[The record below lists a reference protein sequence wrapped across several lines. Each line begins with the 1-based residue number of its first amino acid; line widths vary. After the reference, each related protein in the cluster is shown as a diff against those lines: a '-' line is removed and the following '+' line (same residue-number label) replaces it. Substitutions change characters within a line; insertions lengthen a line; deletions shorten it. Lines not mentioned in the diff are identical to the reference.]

1 MKPHWGKISILFVPE
16 EEGETRSIK
25 LSRGLIR
32 FLMWFAILLGLLV
45 ICGVV
50 SYFSL
55 AKKASRYDQVLSEN
69 LRLLGENR
77 RIIQL
82 AKELEKLKSMDLQ
95 IRRSMGIAL
104 GLDSVYDTTK
114 IELSNYDFTPH
125 TETFA
130 GCQIEFESPVEGL
143 VSRGFSEGL
152 FPKMGHRGV
161 DLALPEGTLIN
172 AAGDGWVVFFGWH
185 HRFGNLLIIQH
196 PGDYLTL
203 YGHNRTILVELGE
216 TVSAGQP
223 VAISGNS
230 GQSSAPHLH
239 FEIRHRGKPINPA
252 LLIPEL
258 NDEALVSNREANE
271 AGEGD

>member
-1 MKPHWGKISILFVPE
+1 MGGI
-16 EEGETRSIK
+16 
-25 LSRGLIR
+25 
-32 FLMWFAILLGLLV
+32 
-45 ICGVV
+45 V

-55 AKKASRYDQVLSEN
+55 FKKAARYDQVLNEN
-69 LRLLGENR
+69 LKLLDENR
-77 RIIQL
+77 RIVRL
-82 AKELEKLKSMDLQ
+82 AEELEKLQTMDLQ

-104 GLDSVYDTTK
+104 GLDSVFDTTEV
-114 IELSNYDFTPH
+114 ELSNSDFAFH
-125 TETFA
+125 NEIFA
-130 GCQIEFESPVEGL
+130 GCRVKFESPVEGL

-152 FPKMGHRGV
+152 FPQMSHSGV
-161 DLALPEGTLIN
+161 DLALPEGTLVN
-172 AAGDGWVVFFGWH
+172 AAGDGWVVFFDWH

-230 GQSSAPHLH
+230 GKSSAPHLH

-252 LLIPEL
+252 LLMPEL
-258 NDEALVSNREANE
+258 NNQTLVSHREANNTE
-271 AGEGD
+271 EGN

>member
-32 FLMWFAILLGLLV
+32 FLMWFSILLGFLV

-50 SYFSL
+50 SYFFL

-69 LRLLGENR
+69 LRLLDENR

-82 AKELEKLKSMDLQ
+82 AKELENLKSMDLQ

-104 GLDSVYDTTK
+104 GLDSVYDATK
-114 IELSNYDFTPH
+114 FELSDYDFAPQMG
-125 TETFA
+125 TFA
-130 GCQIEFESPVEGL
+130 GCQIKFESPVEGL
-143 VSRGFSEGL
+143 ISRGFSEGL
-152 FPKMGHRGV
+152 FPQMSHSGV
-161 DLALPEGTLIN
+161 DLALPVGTLIN

-203 YGHNRTILVELGE
+203 YGHNRAILVELGE
-216 TVSAGQP
+216 TVSTGQP
-223 VAISGNS
+223 AAISGNS

-252 LLIPEL
+252 LLIAEL
-258 NDEALVSNREANE
+258 DNETLVSHREAND